1 MSASAPLLQIEN
13 LHVSLPT
20 PRGLVHAV
28 RDASL
33 QVDQGEMLA
42 IVGESGCGKSV
53 TAQAIMGLLPD
64 SANIRCQHFLQPTM
78 AMIFQ
83 NPMATFNPTLS
94 IGYQIAEP
102 LRVHRA
108 FTRHDAEAETAR
120 LLSRMGI
127 ENAQQRAQQYPHQFS
142 GGMLQRAA
150 IAMALAMNPQLLIA
164 DEPTTALDVSTQA
177 AVMELLAEL
186 RAEQKTALLF
196 ISHDLGLVSRY
207 ADRVAV
213 MYAGEIVETAAT
225 QSVLQNPQH
234 PYTRALIASL
244 PSRHSVRLQSIEGA
258 PPDLLNPP
266 AACAFCERCNQ
277 RMTIC
282 AQQTPPL
289 LSHEAHAARCWLLH
303 PMARTEKATGT
314 GASA

>member
-1 MSASAPLLQIEN
+1 MNSALPLLDIEN
-13 LHVSLPT
+13 LRVSLPT
-20 PRGLVHAV
+20 KTGDVHAV
-28 RDASL
+28 RGVTLHINS
-33 QVDQGEMLA
+33 GEILA

-53 TAQAIMGLLPD
+53 TAQAIMQLLPA
-64 SANIRCQHFLQPTM
+64 SARIDYDRAVTPAM

-102 LRVHRA
+102 LQVHRA
-108 FTRHDAEAETAR
+108 FNRSDAETETVR

-150 IAMALAMNPQLLIA
+150 IAMALAMQPELLIA

-177 AVMELLAEL
+177 DVMQLLAEL
-186 RAEQKTALLF
+186 RAEKNLALLF
-196 ISHDLGLVSRY
+196 ISHDLALVSKH

-213 MYAGEIVETAAT
+213 MYAGEIVETAKTTA
-225 QSVLQNPQH
+225 VLQNPQH

-244 PSRHSVRLQSIEGA
+244 PGLQSATRLQTIDGA
-258 PPDLLNPP
+258 PPDLHQPP
-266 AACAFCERCNQ
+266 TGCAFCERCSQ
-277 RMTIC
+277 RLKIC
-282 AQQTPPL
+282 VQQSPPL
-289 LSHEAHAARCWLLH
+289 LSQEAHAARCWLLH
-303 PMARTEKATGT
+303 PL
-314 GASA
+314 ASTSSVTV

>member
-1 MSASAPLLQIEN
+1 MTPLLDIQH
-13 LHVSLPT
+13 LRVSLPT
-20 PRGLVHAV
+20 PRGVVQAV
-28 RDASL
+28 RDVSL
-33 QVDQGEMLA
+33 HIDRGEMLA

-53 TAQAIMGLLPD
+53 TAQALMQLLPSTARID
-64 SANIRCQHFLQPTM
+64 CQRASRPSM

-108 FTRHDAEAETAR
+108 FNRHDAETETVR

-127 ENAQQRAQQYPHQFS
+127 ENAQQRARQYPHQFS

-150 IAMALAMNPQLLIA
+150 IAMALAMQPELLIA

-177 AVMELLAEL
+177 EVMNLLAEL
-186 RAEQKTALLF
+186 RSEQQLALLF
-196 ISHDLGLVSRY
+196 ISHDLGLVSRH

-213 MYAGEIVETAAT
+213 MYAGEIVETASTHA
-225 QSVLQNPQH
+225 VLQQPLH

-244 PSRHSVRLQSIEGA
+244 PSARSTRLQSIDGS
-258 PPDLLNPP
+258 PPDLLHPP
-266 AACAFCERCNQ
+266 VACAFCERCSQ
-277 RMTIC
+277 RMQIC
-282 AQQTPPL
+282 ARQTPPL
-289 LSHEAHAARCWLLH
+289 LARDTQAARCWLLH
-303 PMARTEKATGT
+303 PLAPAS
-314 GASA
+314 GADT